1 MDFISLKKLVQSGE
15 TDQVEFKRKVRHPE
29 KIVRELVA
37 FANTKGGELFI
48 GVNDD
53 LSIPGLQH
61 PDEDDFLMQKSIRE
75 LCRPSLYFVSTI
87 IPISDS
93 RGIVHITVPESES
106 KPHYALKTKN
116 QRWGTAYVRVDDKS
130 LQASRELCQI
140 LKLTKRNHH
149 HYFSYGEKEK
159 QLMNYLGEH
168 EFITLNTFIEAASIK
183 RREASDILVNLTL
196 SNALKI
202 IPKEGED
209 WFVHVD

>member
-1 MDFISLKKLVQSGE
+1 MDLDAIKRLVKSGE

-37 FANTKGGELFI
+37 FANTKGGHLFI

-53 LSIPGLQH
+53 LTIPGLRH
-61 PDEDDFLMQKSIRE
+61 PDEEDFLMRKSIKE
-75 LCRPSLYFVSTI
+75 LCRPMPLFESRI

-93 RGIVHITVPESES
+93 KGIVHITIPESKS
-106 KPHYALKTKN
+106 KPHYAVETKN
-116 QRWGTAYVRVDDKS
+116 QRWGTAYVRVEDKS

-140 LKLTKRNHH
+140 LKSNKRNHH
-149 HYFSYGEKEK
+149 QSFSYGEKEK
-159 QLMNYLGEH
+159 KLMNYLGKH
-168 EFITLNTFIEAASIK
+168 DFITLNAFIETASIR

-196 SNALKI
+196 NNALKI